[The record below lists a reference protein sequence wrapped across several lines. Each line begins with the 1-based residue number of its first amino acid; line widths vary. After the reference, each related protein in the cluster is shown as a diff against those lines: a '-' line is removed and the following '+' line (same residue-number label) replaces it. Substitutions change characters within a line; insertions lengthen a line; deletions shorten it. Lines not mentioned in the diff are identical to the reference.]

1 MRANQEKVGVEAYKP
16 TCHKK
21 NLRKDPNILLRVM
34 LGNVYV
40 TSEQGSPVVVLL
52 RNLAGVSPS
61 KLKG

>member
-1 MRANQEKVGVEAYKP
+1 MEAYNTYNGDTYNGDTMEAYNGD
-16 TCHKK
+16 TCHS
-21 NLRKDPNILLRVM
+21 I